1 MSERLDPE
9 EVRDIMNAVWQRL
22 DAAIIERGGVID
34 KHIGDAVMAL
44 FGLPSARVDDPQR
57 SVAYRAVAQMIT
69 ATALR
74 RPAVMLF
81 EDLHASD
88 DASLDLSAWLLA
100 SCQDIPVLCDHAYR
114 PTLYERRPTWGAGI
128 RRHTRLASLSIPP
141 TLTGVLQTRL
151 DALEAEA
158 IETRRLRIERMRQTV
173 RGAVPTPDAVEMVL
187 KLIEELHR
195 RKLDRKFVDYSPGP
209 RAAQTLLLAGKANSL
224 LKEDSPG
231 YTFPEDIQPNVLA
244 ALSHRLILNFEAE
257 AQQKNAESIVNEI
270 LNGSK

>member
-151 DALEAEA
+151 DALDAGERRTLQRAAVVGRRFWDAA
-158 IETRRLRIERMRQTV
+158 IRSMVEGEGGDAAGELARLERLASRSSFFRRLRAAQ
-173 RGAVPTPDAVEMVL
+173 PL
-187 KLIEELHR
+187 
-195 RKLDRKFVDYSPGP
+195 SPGSLASSSTPHRTARGRGRGGRACRGRCSGAPYPPP
-209 RAAQTLLLAGKANSL
+209 RTR
-224 LKEDSPG
+224 P
-231 YTFPEDIQPNVLA
+231 
-244 ALSHRLILNFEAE
+244 
-257 AQQKNAESIVNEI
+257 
-270 LNGSK
+270 